1 VSQVDLDQSV
11 GYALKRA
18 QHALHSTM
26 DGELRDYGLSVSQYA
41 ALQILASRPRIS
53 NADLARD
60 AFVSRQA
67 MHQLLTGLQ
76 ATGLVTAAGQGR
88 SQRYA
93 LTPEGHTRLRTAS
106 STVAAIEQRMIA
118 TLSRAKREQLHRQL
132 NICTTAL
139 DSRNQQTYW
148 VNTISHD
155 HVQPSV
161 EDGFTQAG
169 HGKASGLKRLKANDW
184 LVYYSPKTSL
194 RDGKPLQ
201 AFTAIGRI
209 ADEELYQVEQAPGF
223 TPWRRNIQFI
233 KAIEAPI
240 RPLIDQLSFIKD
252 KRRWGNI
259 FRVGIFK
266 IPHEDFTVISQAM
279 TLKNPNSPRPAKPSA
294 GDRRRLHSGQPT
306 R

>member
-1 VSQVDLDQSV
+1 MSQVDVDQSV

-18 QHALHSTM
+18 QHALHGAM

-41 ALQILASRPRIS
+41 CLEILASRPRIS

-76 ATGLVTAAGQGR
+76 ATGLVSAVGEGR
-88 SQRYA
+88 GRRYA
-93 LTPEGHTRLRTAS
+93 LTAEGRTRLRKAS
-106 STVAAIEQRMIA
+106 STVAAIEQRMLA
-118 TLSRAKREQLHRQL
+118 TLSPAEREQLHRQL
-132 NICTTAL
+132 SNCATAL
-139 DSRNQQTYW
+139 DSPEQTYW
-148 VNTISHD
+148 VSTISRD

-161 EDGFTQAG
+161 KGGFTQAG
-169 HGKASGLKRLKANDW
+169 HGKASGLKRLKADDW

-194 RDGKPLQ
+194 RDGEPVQ
-201 AFTAIGRI
+201 AFTAIGRV

-223 TPWRRNIQFI
+223 APWRRNIEFV
-233 KAIEAPI
+233 KGIEAPI

-252 KRRWGNI
+252 KRHWGYI
-259 FRVGIFK
+259 FRVGLFK
-266 IPHEDFTVISQAM
+266 IPQEDFAVISQAM
-279 TLKNPNSPRPAKPSA
+279 TVKNPSS
-294 GDRRRLHSGQPT
+294 RRAVSRHRTGA

>member
-93 LTPEGHTRLRTAS
+93 LTAEGHTRLRTAS

-118 TLSRAKREQLHRQL
+118 TLSRAEREQLHRQL
-132 NICTTAL
+132 NICATAL

-148 VNTISHD
+148 VSTISRD
-155 HVQPSV
+155 HVRLSV
-161 EDGFTQAG
+161 EGGFTQAG

-201 AFTAIGRI
+201 AFTAIGRVL
-209 ADEELYQVEQAPGF
+209 DEELYQVEQAPGF
-223 TPWRRNIQFI
+223 TPWRRNIEFI
-233 KAIEAPI
+233 RGTETPI

-259 FRVGIFK
+259 FRVGLFK
-266 IPHEDFTVISQAM
+266 IPHEDFTVISRAM
-279 TLKNPNSPRPAKPSA
+279 GVENPSSPRAT
-294 GDRRRLHSGQPT
+294 RRP
-306 R
+306 